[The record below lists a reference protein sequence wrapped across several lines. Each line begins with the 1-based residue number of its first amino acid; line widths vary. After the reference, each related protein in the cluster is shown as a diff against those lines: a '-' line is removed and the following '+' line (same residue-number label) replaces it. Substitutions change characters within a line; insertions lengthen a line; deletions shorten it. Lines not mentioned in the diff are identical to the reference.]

1 MVSRAALNF
10 ASLYSLKEAQKI
22 WNIDEHSHVN
32 LKDSAE
38 LSTLE
43 QYANDAGT
51 YASAF
56 NKGMMSQMQQ
66 NPDDTTADCYEKTL
80 LTNAEIMIMV
90 DFSAYYSETF
100 DIAGFT
106 ELFKVMQIAL
116 VQELESCNYMQFL
129 ISLDGFLS
137 NIPAAVAG
145 ASNLATQL
153 GLGFGNGNK
162 DTSAFL
168 AYDKFVEGRSADN
181 DFEIYGQAFQL
192 FLSQLLK
199 VSADGEIEVS
209 PTSA

>member
-1 MVSRAALNF
+1 M
-10 ASLYSLKEAQKI
+10 LKQDQSDLEKY
-22 WNIDEHSHVN
+22 
-32 LKDSAE
+32 AE
-38 LSTLE
+38 EL
-43 QYANDAGT
+43 GT
-51 YASAF
+51 YASQF
-56 NKGMMSQMQQ
+56 NKGIMSQMQQ
-66 NPDDTTADCYEKTL
+66 NPDDTDAECYNKTS

-100 DIAGFT
+100 DFAGFT

-116 VQELESCNYMQFL
+116 VQQLESCNYMAFL

-145 ASNLATQL
+145 ATNLSTQL

-162 DTSAFL
+162 DTSVFL
-168 AYDKFVEGRSADN
+168 AYDKFLEGYNDDN
-181 DFEIYGQAFQL
+181 NFEIYGQAFQL

-199 VSADGEIEVS
+199 VTADSEIEVS